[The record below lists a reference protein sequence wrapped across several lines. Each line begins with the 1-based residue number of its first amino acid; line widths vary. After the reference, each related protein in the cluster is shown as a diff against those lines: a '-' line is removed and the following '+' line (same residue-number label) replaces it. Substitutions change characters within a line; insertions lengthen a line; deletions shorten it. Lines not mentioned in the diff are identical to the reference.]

1 MLKLQRIYI
10 KDSEW
15 RNEKQSIVARKTDK
29 MMDYRYIPWL
39 SLPLKSPDG
48 AGSGREKSTSQS
60 RKDRKGHAKENK
72 KSFAVPLR
80 SLRRGETNNELH
92 PPTCRGNLYGRP
104 QSSDKRHR
112 AVATTENYPLRSF
125 LAKKGC
131 SISPS
136 SHKKISI

>member
-48 AGSGREKSTSQS
+48 AGSGREK
-60 RKDRKGHAKENK
+60 KKLAK
-72 KSFAVPLR
+72 PQ
-80 SLRRGETNNELH
+80 
-92 PPTCRGNLYGRP
+92 RP
-104 QSSDKRHR
+104 QRTRQGK
-112 AVATTENYPLRSF
+112 
-125 LAKKGC
+125 
-131 SISPS
+131 
-136 SHKKISI
+136 